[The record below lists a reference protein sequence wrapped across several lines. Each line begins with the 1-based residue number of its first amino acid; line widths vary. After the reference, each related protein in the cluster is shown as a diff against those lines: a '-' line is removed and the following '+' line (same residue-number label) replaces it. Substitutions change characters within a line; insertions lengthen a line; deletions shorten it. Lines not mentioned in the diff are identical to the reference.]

1 MQVKRRLFL
10 IGIIVVIAITLVSVW
25 FLNSPSMPEF
35 NVTALPKHAA
45 TLNEADIEK
54 IFIVEHFRV
63 VRRVHQVPIAV
74 RESFS
79 NFTEFPFDLLDP
91 GEPINSDD
99 MTAGKS
105 SRRLV
110 FLGLS
115 DDSAVLVYE
124 QGGFADACEA
134 LVFWYGDGGHGWAA
148 KVGCRARD
156 ITSLREVIKK
166 GEFSTWK
173 GIE

>member
-1 MQVKRRLFL
+1 MSS
-10 IGIIVVIAITLVSVW
+10 AI
-25 FLNSPSMPEF
+25 
-35 NVTALPKHAA
+35 
-45 TLNEADIEK
+45 
-54 IFIVEHFRV
+54 
-63 VRRVHQVPIAV
+63 
-74 RESFS
+74 
-79 NFTEFPFDLLDP
+79 
-91 GEPINSDD
+91 
-99 MTAGKS
+99 
-105 SRRLV
+105 
-110 FLGLS
+110 
-115 DDSAVLVYE
+115 LVYE

>member
-1 MQVKRRLFL
+1 MQVKRKQFL

-25 FLNSPSMPEF
+25 FHSSLSMPEF

-54 IFIVEHFRV
+54 ILAVENFRV
-63 VRRVHQVPIAV
+63 FRRVHQVPVAI

-91 GEPINSDD
+91 GEQISSDD
-99 MTAGKS
+99 LTSGKS

-110 FLGLS
+110 FLGLN

-148 KVGCRARD
+148 NVGCRARD
-156 ITSLREVIKK
+156 ITSLREVIRKRD
-166 GEFSTWK
+166 FSTWK